1 MAIKVNG
8 PAAVVFELLPYLAV
22 IAYFVYCFLK
32 RPPVPTQ
39 GTLTTKSSHTYG
51 YLLGDR
57 MRRFSEGG
65 GYYNGIDVI
74 LPKEMPHIYLDSL
87 KGGGRQERFI
97 FDVSQKIVLEGNFY
111 RSYQVFVPKKY
122 ESIALSILSPDVMQT
137 LQQYAK
143 LFDVEIYG
151 NHLRIMSSDRVTK
164 NPEVQGQLLIAAT
177 MLMNEIDHRLQSWD
191 KKDSLAAAGQDL
203 LIYPYRSVRIRG
215 RYLPYHMLWML
226 VYWILVLF
234 GLFTIGQYVQIVNP
248 KGHWGWIFMNTAF
261 VALIFFCFITYRGLK
276 RDQIYTRRG
285 RQ

>member
-1 MAIKVNG
+1 
-8 PAAVVFELLPYLAV
+8 VFELLPYLAI
-22 IAYFVYCFLK
+22 IAYFIYCFLK
-32 RPPVPTQ
+32 KPPAPKQ
-39 GTLTTKSSHTYG
+39 GKLTTSSSRTYG

-57 MRRFSEGG
+57 MARFLEGG
-65 GYYNGIDVI
+65 GHYNGIDVI

-87 KGGGRQERFI
+87 KGGGRGESFI
-97 FDVSQKIVLEGNFY
+97 FDASQKIALEGNFY

-151 NHLRIMSSDRVTK
+151 NHLRIMSRDPITK
-164 NPEVQGQLLIAAT
+164 HPEVQGQILVAAT

-191 KKDSLAAAGQDL
+191 KKDSQAAIDQDL
-203 LIYPYRSVRIRG
+203 LIYPYKSVRILG
-215 RYLPYHMLWML
+215 RYFPYHMLWMFF
-226 VYWILVLF
+226 YWVLVLF

-261 VALIFFCFITYRGLK
+261 VALIFFCFITYRGI
-276 RDQIYTRRG
+276 RHDQIYTRRG